1 MTGDLASSFRKA
13 VGIEQ
18 PIQLSVVRPPD
29 GKPSNHSLEFPFGI
43 IGRGED
49 SDIRLESSKVSFR
62 HAYVQAINGRV
73 CCMDLGSRNGTKWA
87 GNTSS
92 WGWVTPSEV
101 LGLGPFEVRLAGELD
116 SGANSNPADDF
127 KPLDRYKDQFGPL
140 PQVDLEF
147 LHDNAPQPTWSVNR
161 VITLVGR
168 GPQCKLR
175 FAAKSIST
183 VHCSLVL
190 TPTGLWV
197 VDLLGRDGTK
207 VNGSNVRC
215 APLAQNDE
223 IEIGRYRIAVRYV
236 DATRPNEPSRDAV
249 PVVFE
254 DDIDSPFL
262 DEALP
267 LDEAPPE
274 EAKPL
279 EWLGKIFRIEGAGS
293 TLIVIPVIDGCG
305 FRYAQLQTE
314 ANSLRRKFELRE
326 FKNLLMDLS
335 HLHYFG
341 SELIGVLIALARKTT
356 DGGGKAALCCGS
368 DKMLDV
374 LKNMSLLKLWPY
386 YSSRD
391 EALRSMDS

>member
-1 MTGDLASSFRKA
+1 M
-13 VGIEQ
+13 
-18 PIQLSVVRPPD
+18 SVVRPPD
-29 GKPSNHSLEFPFGI
+29 GEPTAQTLEFPFAVF
-43 IGRGED
+43 GRGED

-62 HAYVQAINGRV
+62 HAYLQVISGRV
-73 CCMDLGSRNGTKWA
+73 CCIDLGSRNGTRWSGGTA
-87 GNTSS
+87 H
-92 WGWVTPSEV
+92 WGWVSANEA
-101 LGLGPFEVRLAGELD
+101 LGLGPYEVRLTGN
-116 SGANSNPADDF
+116 GPATSAATAPDDF
-127 KPLDRYKDQFGPL
+127 KPLDRYRDQLGPL

-161 VITLVGR
+161 AITLVGR

-175 FAAKSIST
+175 FAAKNIST

-207 VNGSNVRC
+207 VNGENIRC
-215 APLAQNDE
+215 APLVHNDE
-223 IEIGRYRIAVRYV
+223 LSIGRYRIAVRYI
-236 DATRPNEPSRDAV
+236 DASQPHEPSSDAG
-249 PVVFE
+249 PIEYE

-262 DEALP
+262 DAAP
-267 LDEAPPE
+267 PPE
-274 EAKPL
+274 EKKPL
-279 EWLGKIFRIEGAGS
+279 EWLGKIFRIEGEGN

-305 FRYAQLQTE
+305 FRYSQLQTE
-314 ANSLRRKFELRE
+314 ANSLRRKFELKE

-356 DGGGKAALCCGS
+356 EGGGKAAMCSGS
-368 DKMLDV
+368 DKMLEV

-386 YSSRD
+386 FSSRED
-391 EALRSMDS
+391 ALRSIES